1 MAEIFK
7 LRNLSDEVLQHEERQ
22 AAEQLFRLRFQ
33 MKLGQNEGAKKMRE
47 LRKDI
52 ARIKTVRRERE
63 LGLVRGEGVSSRKP
77 GTRLSDRTA
86 SPTAAE
92 GSEPAAKVEAGAESG
107 E

>member
-63 LGLVRGEGVSSRKP
+63 LGLVRGEGVTDRRP
-77 GTRLSDRTA
+77 GTRLSDR
-86 SPTAAE
+86 PV
-92 GSEPAAKVEAGAESG
+92 AAKSESKSESKPEDEAASG